1 MGQTQLEGGAV
12 QQPSVIWGVLVAIV
26 VVAIGVLFWFF
37 TRQAEPAGHGI
48 EVNLPSSVEGW
59 QRAPTGRHYDAE
71 SIFSYID
78 GHAEVYLAYGMRGCN
93 AERYTGPDGQPDLIL
108 DIFEMASPADAFG
121 VFTHDTEGE
130 AVGIG
135 RDSRYRYGWLSF
147 WQGPY
152 FVSIVAEGETEIA
165 EQATFELGRQV
176 AAVLPSEGAVPS
188 ILEALPAA
196 GLELHSVR
204 YLHHPQILNT
214 HLPLDPENLLDL
226 GMDTEAVLGTYRR
239 DSEGAYLLIVDYP
252 DENRAIG
259 VENRVLEELGTASAE
274 GGVSTDAE
282 TFSGCQREG
291 NRLAVVLETPSEDW
305 VRSLLQAAFD

>member
-1 MGQTQLEGGAV
+1 MGQTELEGGAV

-26 VVAIGVLFWFF
+26 VGAIGVLFWFF
-37 TRQAEPAGHGI
+37 NRQAEPAGNGI
-48 EVNLPSSVEGW
+48 ELNLPSSVEGW
-59 QRAPTGRHYDAE
+59 HRAPAGRHYDAE
-71 SIFSYID
+71 SIFSYIN
-78 GHAEVYLAYGMRGCN
+78 GHAEVYLAYGMRGCS

-147 WQGPY
+147 WQGPN
-152 FVSIVAEGETEIA
+152 FVSIVAEGETELA
-165 EQATFELGRQV
+165 EQATLELGRQV
-176 AAVLPSEGAVPS
+176 ASLLPSEGTAPS
-188 ILEALPAA
+188 ILEALPEA
-196 GLELHSVR
+196 GLELRSVR

-214 HLPLDPENLLDL
+214 HLPIDPENLLDL

-259 VENRVLEELGTASAE
+259 VENRVLEELAAAE
-274 GGVSTDAE
+274 RDRSIGED
-282 TFSGCQREG
+282 TFAGCRREG
-291 NRLAVVLETPSEDW
+291 NRLAVALETPSEEW
-305 VRSLLQAAFD
+305 VGSLLQAAFD